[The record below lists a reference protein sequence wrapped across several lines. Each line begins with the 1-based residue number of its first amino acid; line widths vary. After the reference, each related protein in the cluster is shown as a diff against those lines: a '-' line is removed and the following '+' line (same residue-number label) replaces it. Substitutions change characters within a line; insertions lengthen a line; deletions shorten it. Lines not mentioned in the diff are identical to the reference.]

1 MGYSTDF
8 EGSFKFSKPLTVTQY
23 KYLVKFAETRH
34 VKKFLKM
41 TETLPSKE
49 LKELNDLG
57 LDIGLACEY
66 YLGDRGEVKDSNV
79 PPATQPGLY
88 CQWVPNEDGT
98 ELQWDGS
105 EEFYHYVEW
114 LEYYIKNFFNR
125 WDIKLN
131 GTVEFW
137 GEREGDRGFIIV
149 KDNVVLV
156 SKTLEENTKTT
167 ATEEL
172 PFSIQQY
179 IRKLLGK
186 KITSIRNYNTDIL
199 FSNGKLIGP
208 NLRAVSEV
216 GLMDKEIVSVSIFA
230 YSYNQSIISAT
241 FYLELRFKDSLGSF
255 LVPMGATIEIV

>member
-8 EGSFKFSKPLTVTQY
+8 EGSFEFSKPLTVAQY

-98 ELQWDGS
+98 ELQWDGG
-105 EEFYHYVEW
+105 EKFYHYVEW

-131 GTVEFW
+131 GKVEFW
-137 GEREGDRGFIIV
+137 GERGGDHGFIIV
-149 KDNVVLV
+149 NDNVVSV
-156 SKTLEENTKTT
+156 VKDGDKIETKKTNVKFNLHEYLGT
-167 ATEEL
+167 
-172 PFSIQQY
+172 
-179 IRKLLGK
+179 LLGK
-186 KITSIRNYNTDIL
+186 KIISIGDPDDNTIL
-199 FSNGKLIGP
+199 VKDNDSKIKHLT
-208 NLRAVSEV
+208 RS
-216 GLMDKEIVSVSIFA
+216 SID
-230 YSYNQSIISAT
+230 SIKNRKIILASLYLYT
-241 FYLELRFKDSLGSF
+241 NSLTLVLYLELGFEGSTETY
-255 LVPMGATIEIV
+255 LVNVKSIIKTD